1 MLTGQRRNEIAG
13 MTRRELSD
21 DGATWNIPGSR
32 TKNGRAHT
40 VPLSPLVRE
49 LIASVKAKPDS
60 PFIFTTTGTTPVSG
74 WSRMK
79 DRLDAAMLAAAREE
93 CHAVIQ
99 PWTLHDLRRTF
110 VTGMVE
116 LHVPPHVVELVVNR
130 YSGWRRRHLQPLRA
144 ASRTQGGARTLGDA
158 RARPRGA
165 MAGQRVA
172 RKRRRK

>member
-1 MLTGQRRNEIAG
+1 

-32 TKNGRAHT
+32 TKAGRAHT

-74 WSRMK
+74 RRLRRIASR
-79 DRLDAAMLAAAREE
+79 RRCSRPPARR
-93 CHAVIQ
+93 ATR
-99 PWTLHDLRRTF
+99 PSTWTLHDLRRTL

-116 LHVPPHVVELVVNR
+116 LHVPPQVVELFPALGLAWPAPATAR
-130 YSGWRRRHLQPLRA
+130 SELLPEGKAALERPAMAPRA
-144 ASRTQGGARTLGDA
+144 EAEVMDA
-158 RARPRGA
+158 RLKTRRIRGPSQEKNA
-165 MAGQRVA
+165 SL
-172 RKRRRK
+172 RRY